1 MNVCVYVCMLSMYV
15 GVLHGVDENAGRWKK
30 DNCVGGISVRRRKHR
45 SGGGSGEKE
54 QRTPEI
60 SSTYVYSIPHS
71 GVVSILLIFSF
82 FFFPVLS
89 SRASLIKYRF
99 VRERGNDK
107 SDTCMRGGC

>member
-1 MNVCVYVCMLSMYV
+1 MNVCVYVCMLSMYAYV

-60 SSTYVYSIPHS
+60 SSIRFMAIQVNQEEDDANERRVQKRKRKENEPKIRRKWQAGWSS
-71 GVVSILLIFSF
+71 VV
-82 FFFPVLS
+82 
-89 SRASLIKYRF
+89 
-99 VRERGNDK
+99 
-107 SDTCMRGGC
+107 T